1 MWCLSLLVVPITFF
15 QAPAAPSAQPAV
27 AKSVPTKTLSFVND
41 GVYKGCFDTELWELS
56 PNKVMEAFDTV
67 TSDANNDGGES
78 QILMRFE
85 EIIGKRP
92 NQIPPGSRIK
102 NATLIVIAFD
112 PGNTVDMHRMLVPW
126 PRAATWNNMVSGVS
140 ADGLE
145 ASRHKESFT
154 FGKISAN
161 KQAVRFEATDSVQ
174 AWVNGRPNYG
184 WVFLNTGA
192 NGWDF
197 YSSEYVEKESRP
209 MLVVEFVPPSVQG
222 NVRVA
227 K

>member
-1 MWCLSLLVVPITFF
+1 MWSLVCLVAQLSAF
-15 QAPAAPSAQPAV
+15 QSPPTIPSSAV
-27 AKSVPTKTLSFVND
+27 KTLTFVND
-41 GVYKGCFDTELWELS
+41 GVYQGCLDTELWELS

-85 EIIGKRP
+85 GIIGKGP
-92 NQIPPGSRIK
+92 SQIPPGSRIK
-102 NATLIVIAFD
+102 NATLIVTAFD
-112 PGNTVDMHRMLVPW
+112 PGTTVDMHRMLVPW
-126 PRAATWNNMVSGVS
+126 PKGATWNNMVAGVS
-140 ADGLE
+140 ADSLE

-184 WVFLNTGA
+184 WVFLNNGA

-209 MLVVEFVPPSVQG
+209 SLVVEFVPPDS
-222 NVRVA
+222 NKEARVS